1 MKGGMI
7 HKALCSGKGGG
18 GSQTEEKYDRIA
30 GLPTAFAFDI
40 ADGWRCEL
48 CEDNN
53 PTDQPVKLTI
63 RGDEWG
69 GEYNWSYVYSKPT
82 KFRYLKIFK
91 GSELKLVSDAV
102 GYSDR
107 YAEWYAA
114 SLDNIGELKKIIT
127 TEYVYT
133 SIHSVTGYNPN
144 YLTLPDIR
152 LNYVYTYTEDGVSKI
167 FNSDQT
173 IISSST
179 TFIYKNWDIYLDLNV
194 YDEFVKAVR
203 KFSDEFNNNNTT

>member
-1 MKGGMI
+1 MI
-7 HKALCSGKGGG
+7 VLSGLISQALSY
-18 GSQTEEKYDRIA
+18 GSAGSTIDRYDYIKK
-30 GLPTAFAFDI
+30 LPKIFEFAMV
-40 ADGWRCEL
+40 DGWRCEL

-53 PTDQPVKLTI
+53 PTDQPVKLSI
-63 RGDEWG
+63 RRDEWG

-102 GYSDR
+102 GFSDE
-107 YAEWYAA
+107 YAEWYAV

-144 YLTLPDIR
+144 YLTLPEIR
-152 LNYVYTYTEDGVSKI
+152 LNYVYTYTENGVSKI
-167 FNSDQT
+167 FNSDQM
-173 IISSST
+173 IIGSST
-179 TFIYKNWDIYLDLNV
+179 TFIYKNWDIDLNV

-203 KFSDEFNNNNTT
+203 KFADEFNNTSAT